1 MPVRNFTLTGTR
13 RNPARCS
20 VWMADSDLM
29 GARTDRA
36 GVGGTTVRLR
46 ESPVVLNDSDTAAYY
61 AIIRTRLQTRL
72 AQCGSP
78 RTRRSRWATCGRR
91 RGQSRLIWITLNS
104 PRIEIANARARS
116 CWARNSLATP
126 PSNDTLPTV
135 MRSATSPNDRIASTC
150 TACENVPNG
159 ADSGGCRETL
169 GLAEARSQLFTS
181 IRGRPWAST
190 SS

>member
-91 RGQSRLIWITLNS
+91 RGQSK
-104 PRIEIANARARS
+104 
-116 CWARNSLATP
+116 LAVQA
-126 PSNDTLPTV
+126 DLDHV
-135 MRSATSPNDRIASTC
+135 EFATNR
-150 TACENVPNG
+150 
-159 ADSGGCRETL
+159 DSKRT
-169 GLAEARSQLFTS
+169 RSQLLGTELTS
-181 IRGRPWAST
+181 HPTFQRHPPHRNAQRHQSQ
-190 SS
+190 